1 MTSTLMIHTPG
12 SRYCSLQDL
21 RELPTPAAQELG
33 PRHFPVSHAA
43 LVETLLEKFSERRW
57 GYRKLKLG
65 VAAQGAQVFGTV
77 EVSGPGLPQNGLIKE
92 EMGTTLGFRSSVNKS
107 LAVRGI
113 AGQRVFVCDNMAF
126 AGTGEFS
133 FKHKHTRYLNLPE
146 LVESGL
152 NNFTHEVKGL
162 QDDIVEM
169 QETSLDTW
177 QAKVRMFDIF
187 DKGILPQHLL
197 DDVSRLYFH
206 ADDDMTDCQGHTV
219 WSLNNACTR
228 ALAKLKPYAQHT
240 RATGVGEHFK
250 RQQLRGDSLYERSQ
264 ADVA

>member
-1 MTSTLMIHTPG
+1 MIHTPG

-113 AGQRVFVCDNMAF
+113 AGQRVFVCDNMSF
-126 AGTGEFS
+126 AGSGEFS
-133 FKHKHTRYLNLPE
+133 FKHKHTRYLNLPH

-177 QAKVRMFDIF
+177 QAKVRLFDIF
-187 DKGILPQHLL
+187 NGGILPQHLL